1 MNILLDTCVISE
13 LIKPVPDPA
22 VLAWTAG
29 TPEATCYFS
38 TITLGEVMN
47 GICRLPAGKRRAQLE
62 TWFEGLLARYEARIV
77 PVDATVAH
85 EWGRLSGELARRGTS
100 TSMADG
106 LIAATALVHG
116 LKLATR
122 NVADFKP
129 FEAQIVNPW
138 KV

>member
-1 MNILLDTCVISE
+1 
-13 LIKPVPDPA
+13 
-22 VLAWTAG
+22 
-29 TPEATCYFS
+29 
-38 TITLGEVMN
+38 MN

-62 TWFEGLLARYEARIV
+62 TWFEGLLVRYEARIV

-100 TSMADG
+100 SSMADG

-116 LKLATR
+116 FRLATR

>member
-47 GICRLPAGKRRAQLE
+47 GICRLPSGKRRAQLE
-62 TWFEGLLARYEARIV
+62 NWFEGLVARYEARIV
-77 PVDATVAH
+77 PVDAAVAR
-85 EWGRLSGELARRGTS
+85 EWGRASGALARRGVPA
-100 TSMADG
+100 SMADG